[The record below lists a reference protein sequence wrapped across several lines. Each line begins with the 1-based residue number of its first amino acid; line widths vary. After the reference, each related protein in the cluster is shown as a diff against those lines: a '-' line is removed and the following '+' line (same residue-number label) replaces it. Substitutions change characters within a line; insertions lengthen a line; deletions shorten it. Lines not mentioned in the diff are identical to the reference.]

1 MGIIVSSNTRGYIL
15 IEIIVSV
22 MLLSF
27 AGIALLNV
35 NSNQKKIYL
44 VASKKL
50 EFSKYISIFS
60 NRHSI
65 DFHNKE
71 KNLYELVKQTYNL
84 KNQELIK
91 ILKNRKLK
99 YSQKYKS
106 VINIGSK
113 DSKNKINI
121 LIDEIKISD
130 KKATSTY
137 LTIKL

>member
-1 MGIIVSSNTRGYIL
+1 MVIIVSSSARGYIL
-15 IEIIVSV
+15 IEIIISV

-27 AGIALLNV
+27 AGIALLNI
-35 NSNQKKIYL
+35 NSNQKKIYSI
-44 VASKKL
+44 ASKKL

-60 NRHSI
+60 NRCSI

-71 KNLYELVKQTYNL
+71 KNLYELEKQTYNL

-91 ILKNRKLK
+91 ILKNKKLK

-113 DSKNKINI
+113 DNKNRINI